1 MKYINLMFE
10 MLYRNIC
17 FRNIS
22 CNGCILRDETYQH
35 VATGY
40 KTDDACLMGNICI
53 FDFIK
58 KEKTCEGCVCF
69 NHDTWGCK
77 IINNHNHTLRLQYYG
92 YWKVDLN
99 D

>member
-22 CNGCILRDETYQH
+22 CNGCVLRDETYQH

-40 KTDDACLMGNICI
+40 KTDDACLM
-53 FDFIK
+53 
-58 KEKTCEGCVCF
+58 CV
-69 NHDTWGCK
+69 
-77 IINNHNHTLRLQYYG
+77 L
-92 YWKVDLN
+92 
-99 D
+99 